1 MDLQY
6 VADLSGKPTAVII
19 PINEWEKI
27 KRVYFKQ
34 LNESDEYNEYAVLKD
49 IEKAVKEM
57 NSVKNGELK
66 SRPLEELINEL

>member
-34 LNESDEYNEYAVLKD
+34 LSEFDEFNEYAVLKD
-49 IEKAVKEM
+49 IEHAVNEM
-57 NSVKNGELK
+57 NSVKNGKLK

>member
-19 PINEWEKI
+19 PINEWERI

-34 LNESDEYNEYAVLKD
+34 RNDDDYNEEVVLKE
-49 IEKAVKEM
+49 IEQAVKEM
-57 NSVKNGELK
+57 NSMNRGGIK
-66 SRPLEELINEL
+66 SRPLEELLNEL

>member
-34 LNESDEYNEYAVLKD
+34 QNKFDDYNEDVVLKG
-49 IEKAVKEM
+49 IEQAVKEM
-57 NSVKNGELK
+57 NMVKRGKLR
-66 SRPLEELINEL
+66 SRPLEELIDEL